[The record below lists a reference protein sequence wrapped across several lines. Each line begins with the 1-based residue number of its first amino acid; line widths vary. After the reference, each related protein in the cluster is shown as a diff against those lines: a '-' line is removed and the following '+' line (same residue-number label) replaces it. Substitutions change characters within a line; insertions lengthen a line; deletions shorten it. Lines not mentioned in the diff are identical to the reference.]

1 MLASGDFR
9 IITGIDRGAE
19 TGVAVLEGLVDDETV
34 EEPAMI
40 FDAGINA
47 GEDDLIAGHINP

>member
-9 IITGIDRGAE
+9 IITGIEGAE

-40 FDAGINA
+40 FDAGTNA